1 MLGHHGNKANLML
14 GTVPVSHK
22 TEVPSDA
29 RHCFFFCTGNCISIP
44 HKVNRRKLVGNDNC

>member
-22 TEVPSDA
+22 TDVPSDTGS
-29 RHCFFFCTGNCISIP
+29 FFCTGNCISIP